1 LSGRRSSFVQRV
13 SCWCTPARTSCGGT
27 LSNSSCQR
35 DMKIPLIKPDLP
47 TLEDVRAPFE
57 EILCNGRI
65 TNFGRYMN
73 QFEAETGA
81 YLGTQ
86 TTAVSSGTVGLVFT
100 LAALGLERGQK
111 VILPSFTFMATAQ
124 AILYAGGVPIFAE
137 IEDDLTLSAN
147 DLDRLLEEHQDTAA
161 VIAVHI
167 YGLPVRVREIEAA
180 VARASKLRGRKIAL
194 IFDAAHAFGSSVD
207 GEKVG
212 GFGDAEVFSLSV
224 TKVLVSVEGGLVS
237 THDADLLRK
246 IRCMRNY
253 GVLSNYDAHFPGL
266 NGKMSEFHAIV
277 GLHNLRRLDSLLTAR
292 QERAKC
298 FRRQIESRTSFRGT
312 SWPEGVVHTFKDFTV
327 LTPENVEDGY
337 RDRIMRFVADRGVET
352 RAYFYP
358 AVHEQAY
365 FAGYATRPLPQT
377 ERLSRRVITLP
388 FFTTITEEE
397 MDYIVSTLQ
406 EAEKELL

>member
-1 LSGRRSSFVQRV
+1 MR
-13 SCWCTPARTSCGGT
+13 
-27 LSNSSCQR
+27 
-35 DMKIPLIKPDLP
+35 IPLIKPDLP
-47 TLEDVRAPFE
+47 QLDDIRGPLE
-57 EILCNGRI
+57 EILGNGRV
-65 TNFGRYMN
+65 TNFGKYMT
-73 QFEAETGA
+73 QFEAEAGT
-81 YLGTQ
+81 YLGTHVA
-86 TTAVSSGTVGLVFT
+86 AVSSGTVGLVFA
-100 LAALGLERGQK
+100 LSALGLQHGQK

-124 AILYAGGVPIFAE
+124 AVLYAGGIPTYAE
-137 IEDDLTLSAN
+137 IEDDLTLSPD
-147 DLDRLLEEHQDTAA
+147 DLERLLEEHPDTGA
-161 VIAVHI
+161 VIAVHM
-167 YGLPVRVREIEAA
+167 YGLPAQAGAIETV
-180 VARASKLRGRKIAL
+180 VARASQRLGRKIAL
-194 IFDAAHAFGSSVD
+194 IFDAAHAFGSSID
-207 GEKVG
+207 GEMVG

-224 TKVLVSVEGGLVS
+224 TKVLVTVEGGLVS
-237 THDADLLRK
+237 TRDPEMLGK

-277 GLHNLRRLDSLLTAR
+277 GLHNLRRLDRLLTAR

-298 FRRQIESRTSFRGT
+298 FRKKIESHTTFRVT

-327 LTPENVEDGY
+327 LTPENVKDGY
-337 RDRIMRFVADRGVET
+337 RDRIMRLMANRGVET

-358 AVHEQAY
+358 PVHEQAY

-406 EAEKELL
+406 DAEKELL

>member
-1 LSGRRSSFVQRV
+1 
-13 SCWCTPARTSCGGT
+13 
-27 LSNSSCQR
+27 
-35 DMKIPLIKPDLP
+35 MKIPLINPDLP
-47 TLEDVRAPFE
+47 TIEDVRVPFE
-57 EILCNGRI
+57 EILCNGKI
-65 TNFGRYMN
+65 TNFGKYMN

-86 TTAVSSGTVGLVFT
+86 TTAVSSGTAGLVFT

-124 AILYAGGVPIFAE
+124 AILYAGGIPIFAE

-147 DLDRLLEEHQDTAA
+147 DLDRLLEEHPDTAA
-161 VIAVHI
+161 VIAVHM
-167 YGLPVRVREIEAA
+167 YGLPARVREIEAA
-180 VARASKLRGRKIAL
+180 VARASKLRSRKIAL

-237 THDADLLRK
+237 AHDVDLQRK

-277 GLHNLRRLDSLLTAR
+277 GLHNLRRLDLLLTAR
-292 QERAKC
+292 QDRAKC
-298 FRRQIESRTSFRGT
+298 FRRKIESRTSFRGT

-327 LTPENVEDGY
+327 LTPGNVEDDY
-337 RDRIMRFVADRGVET
+337 RNRIMRFMGDRGVET
-352 RAYFYP
+352 RAYFCP
-358 AVHEQAY
+358 PVHEQAY
-365 FAGYATRPLPQT
+365 FARYATRPLPQT

-406 EAEKELL
+406 GAEKELL

>member
-1 LSGRRSSFVQRV
+1 MLP
-13 SCWCTPARTSCGGT
+13 PASGT
-27 LSNSSCQR
+27 LAKSIYPR
-35 DMKIPLIKPDLP
+35 DMKIPLIRPDLP
-47 TLEDVRAPFE
+47 AIEDVRTQFE
-57 EILCNGRI
+57 EILSNGKI
-65 TNFGRYMN
+65 TNFGKYLSE
-73 QFEAETGA
+73 FEAETGA

-86 TTAVSSGTVGLVFT
+86 TTAVSSGTAGLVFT

-147 DLDRLLEEHQDTAA
+147 DLDRLLKEHPDTAA
-161 VIAVHI
+161 VIAVHM

-180 VARASKLRGRKIAL
+180 VARASKLRGHKIAL
-194 IFDAAHAFGSSVD
+194 IFDAAHAFGSSVN

-224 TKVLVSVEGGLVS
+224 TKVLISVEGGLVS

-246 IRCMRNY
+246 VRCMRNY

-277 GLHNLRRLDSLLTAR
+277 GLHNLRRLDSLLKAR
-292 QERAKC
+292 QESANS
-298 FRRQIESRTSFRGT
+298 FRRKIESRTNFRLT
-312 SWPEGVVHTFKDFTV
+312 SWPKGVIHTFKDFTV
-327 LTPENVEDGY
+327 LAPENVQDGY
-337 RDRIMRFVADRGVET
+337 RDRVMRFMADRGVET

-365 FAGYATRPLPQT
+365 FAGFTTRPLPQT

-397 MDYIVSTLQ
+397 IDYVVSTLQ
-406 EAEKELL
+406 EAEREFL

>member
-1 LSGRRSSFVQRV
+1 
-13 SCWCTPARTSCGGT
+13 
-27 LSNSSCQR
+27 
-35 DMKIPLIKPDLP
+35 MHIPLIKPDLP
-47 TLEDVRAPFE
+47 QLDEIREPLE
-57 EILCNGRI
+57 EILANGRI
-65 TNFGRYMN
+65 TNFGKYMN
-73 QFEAETGA
+73 RFEAETGA

-86 TTAVSSGTVGLVFT
+86 TAAVSSGTSGLVFT

-124 AILYAGGVPIFAE
+124 AILYAGGVPLFAE
-137 IEDDLTLSAN
+137 IGDDLTICN
-147 DLDRLLEEHQDTAA
+147 DDLERLLEEHPDTAA
-161 VIAVHI
+161 VIAVHM

-194 IFDAAHAFGSSVD
+194 IFDAAHAFGSSVN

-237 THDADLLRK
+237 THDAELLRR

-253 GVLSNYDAHFPGL
+253 GVLSNYNAHFPGL

-292 QERAKC
+292 QARAKC
-298 FRRQIESRTSFRGT
+298 FRRKIESRTHFRVT

-327 LTPENVEDGY
+327 LTPENVESGY

-352 RAYFYP
+352 RAYFCP

-397 MDYIVSTLQ
+397 IDYIVSTLQ

>member
-1 LSGRRSSFVQRV
+1 
-13 SCWCTPARTSCGGT
+13 
-27 LSNSSCQR
+27 
-35 DMKIPLIKPDLP
+35 MKIPLIKPDLP
-47 TLEDVRAPFE
+47 TIEDVRAPFE
-57 EILCNGRI
+57 EILGNGKI
-65 TNFGRYMN
+65 TNFGKYMS

-86 TTAVSSGTVGLVFT
+86 TTAVSSGTAGLVFT

-137 IEDDLTLSAN
+137 IEDDLTISAN
-147 DLDRLLEEHQDTAA
+147 DLDRVLEQHPDTAA
-161 VIAVHI
+161 VIAVHM

-237 THDADLLRK
+237 SHDADLLQK

-266 NGKMSEFHAIV
+266 NGKMSEFHAVV

-298 FRRQIESRTSFRGT
+298 FRRKIESRTAFRVT

-327 LTPENVEDGY
+327 LMPESVEVGY
-337 RDRIMRFVADRGVET
+337 RDQIMRFVADRGVET

-358 AVHEQAY
+358 PVHEQAY
-365 FAGYATRPLPQT
+365 FAAYATRLLPQT

-397 MDYIVSTLQ
+397 MDYIVSTLH
-406 EAEKELL
+406 EAEMELL

>member
-1 LSGRRSSFVQRV
+1 MELAH
-13 SCWCTPARTSCGGT
+13 TPIAI
-27 LSNSSCQR
+27 L
-35 DMKIPLIKPDLP
+35 MHIPLIKPDLP
-47 TLEDVRAPFE
+47 HLDEIREPLE
-57 EILCNGRI
+57 EILANGRI
-65 TNFGRYMN
+65 TNFGKYMN

-86 TTAVSSGTVGLVFT
+86 TAAVSSGTAGLIFT

-137 IEDDLTLSAN
+137 VEDDLTLSTD
-147 DLDRLLEEHQDTAA
+147 DLDRLLEEHSDTAA
-161 VIAVHI
+161 VIAVHM
-167 YGLPVRVREIEAA
+167 YGLPVRAREIEAA
-180 VARASKLRGRKIAL
+180 VARASKVRGHKIAL

-212 GFGDAEVFSLSV
+212 SFGDAEVFSLSV

-237 THDADLLRK
+237 THDAELLRK

-277 GLHNLRRLDSLLTAR
+277 GLHNLRRLDSLLTTR

-298 FRRQIESRTSFRGT
+298 FRRKIESRTSFRVT

-327 LTPENVEDGY
+327 LTSENVQNGC
-337 RDRIMRFVADRGVET
+337 RDRIMRLMADRGVET

-365 FAGYATRPLPQT
+365 FAGYATRSLPQT

-397 MDYIVSTLQ
+397 MDHIVSTLQ
-406 EAEKELL
+406 EAEEELL

>member
-1 LSGRRSSFVQRV
+1 MHI
-13 SCWCTPARTSCGGT
+13 A
-27 LSNSSCQR
+27 
-35 DMKIPLIKPDLP
+35 LIKPDLP
-47 TLEDVRAPFE
+47 QLEDIREPLE
-57 EILCNGRI
+57 EILANGRI
-65 TNFGRYMN
+65 TNFGKYMT
-73 QFEAETGA
+73 QFEAETGD
-81 YLGTQ
+81 YLGTR
-86 TTAVSSGTVGLVFT
+86 TAAVSSGTAGLVFT
-100 LAALGLERGQK
+100 LAALGLQRGEK

-124 AILYAGGVPIFAE
+124 AILYAGGIPLFAE
-137 IEDDLTLSAN
+137 IEDDLTLSTD
-147 DLDRLLEEHQDTAA
+147 DLERLLEEHPDTGA
-161 VIAVHI
+161 VIPVHM
-167 YGLPVRVREIEAA
+167 YGLPAQVRKIEAV
-180 VARASKLRGRKIAL
+180 VARASENCGHKIAL
-194 IFDAAHAFGSSVD
+194 IFDGAHAFGSSVN

-237 THDADLLRK
+237 TRDAELQRK

-277 GLHNLRRLDSLLTAR
+277 GLHNLRQLDSLLTAR

-298 FRRQIESRTSFRGT
+298 FRKKIESRTGFRVT

-337 RDRIMRFVADRGVET
+337 RDQIMRFVANRGVET
-352 RAYFYP
+352 RAYFCP
-358 AVHEQAY
+358 PVHEQAY

-377 ERLSRRVITLP
+377 EGLSRRVITLP
-388 FFTTITEEE
+388 FSTTITEEE

>member
-1 LSGRRSSFVQRV
+1 MR
-13 SCWCTPARTSCGGT
+13 
-27 LSNSSCQR
+27 
-35 DMKIPLIKPDLP
+35 IPLVKPDLP
-47 TLEDVRAPFE
+47 QLEEIREPLE
-57 EILCNGRI
+57 EILANGRI
-65 TNFGRYMN
+65 TNFGKYMN
-73 QFEAETGA
+73 QFEDEAGC
-81 YLGTQ
+81 YLGTK
-86 TTAVSSGTVGLVFT
+86 TAAVSSGTAGLIFT
-100 LAALGLERGQK
+100 LAALGLGRGQK
-111 VILPSFTFMATAQ
+111 VILPSFTFAATAQ
-124 AILYAGGVPIFAE
+124 AILYAGGVPVFAE

-147 DLDRLLEEHQDTAA
+147 DLDRLLEEHPDTAA
-161 VIAVHI
+161 VIAVHM
-167 YGLPVRVREIEAA
+167 YGLPVRVREIEVA
-180 VARASKLRGRKIAL
+180 VARASQLRGRKIAL

-207 GEKVG
+207 GKKVG
-212 GFGDAEVFSLSV
+212 GFGDAEVFSLSA

-246 IRCMRNY
+246 IGRMRNY
-253 GVLSNYDAHFPGL
+253 GLLSNYDAHFPGM

-298 FRRQIESRTSFRGT
+298 FRRKIESRTSFRGT
-312 SWPEGVVHTFKDFTV
+312 SWPEGVVHTFKDFAV

-365 FAGYATRPLPQT
+365 FAEYTARSLPQT

-406 EAEKELL
+406 DAEKELL